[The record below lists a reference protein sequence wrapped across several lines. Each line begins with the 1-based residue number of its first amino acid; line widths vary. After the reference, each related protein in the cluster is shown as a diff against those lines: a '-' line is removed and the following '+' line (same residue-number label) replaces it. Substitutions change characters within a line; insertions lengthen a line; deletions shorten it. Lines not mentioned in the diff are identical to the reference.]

1 LGHRVHLKSKG
12 RGEKSMHE
20 KRWYSEDVEEEA
32 MQDPR
37 TMVKADCFK
46 PNPQMDYFGSH
57 RYNICYR

>member
-1 LGHRVHLKSKG
+1 
-12 RGEKSMHE
+12 MHE